1 MKSPSILLSIV
12 AAVTMTFGL
21 STSSVQ
27 AVCPPDF
34 NGNNFVDGPDLAILL
49 TAWNSSS
56 SQYDLNNDGIIT
68 GEDLAVLIGH
78 WGPCGFGGPPSVGNT
93 LVIDTSKLNN
103 LPLGWSAW
111 VVGWANVRGGCIL
124 QPDLTTWKCYDFEAL
139 TLTSTLGQPVVA
151 TFVKPDVTTGSGS
164 LQMIKI
170 WESTGTGG
178 QVWGNTTITT
188 GHSDVLSGAQ
198 LQIVVTPTNT
208 APTEL
213 GWFVHTDCTDGQN
226 GPPQCVEVT
235 QMHNPPYDTNI
246 TTGMQ
251 LFDIVEFTYIPNS
264 LSTWDISGV
273 NGLVVPMTMG
283 VTQPGDDLGLVGI
296 QTGISREKIS
306 TAYTTFMTH
315 EGVHGAAFQQLL
327 YWQGGGDAY
336 NGCFLVP
343 PEVPNGQFFAIPSP
357 GTWLANAHQ
366 GCTSLSSLN
375 TYWNDA
381 INAFFVPGKTLK
393 VVVSVDSLHEYTG
406 VCSTVNGQVVYTFT
420 GDQQTNPPTYTIN
433 KPNTSQTNPTSASFV
448 FENKLDGVAFPG
460 GDGNLIINQIMEAL
474 NRGVYLDGFNP
485 TQIPI
490 STAISTSFYLPPM
503 TQDGHQPNPLGV
515 ATITTA
521 SPHGIPQV
529 PLPNPNNVSY
539 RVNIT
544 DVGVDYNG
552 TQPVAPSVLTVSN
565 STEFTFQYRIDT
577 PDSAGHIVNKSQI
590 LGALVLGSFDASNNT
605 TPVTVTIQTP
615 DTVPTQGEV
624 VYFQTVS
631 IDAYNGQHIVTGV
644 ANNQIT
650 INLPGHPTPGATAGI
665 CWRGLYAAGTGG
677 FVTPYGAS
685 TIAWNN
691 SDNWY
696 GAPNNP
702 SHTAQVYNTYSK
714 FLHYSTINGTDSRV
728 LPLEMPICINNQ
740 AYGFPLDEKPN
751 GPYIGPEV
759 PAKFDGTIKEGATI
773 NLTLSP
779 WLPPPP

>member
-34 NGNNFVDGPDLAILL
+34 NGNNSVDGPDLAILL

-68 GEDLAVLIGH
+68 GADLAVLIGH

-139 TLTSTLGQPVVA
+139 TLTSTPGQPVVA
-151 TFVKPDVTTGSGS
+151 TFGKPNVTTGSGY
-164 LQMIKI
+164 LQMIQI
-170 WESTGTGG
+170 WESTAPGG
-178 QVWGNTTITT
+178 QVWGNATITT
-188 GHSDVLSGAQ
+188 GNMDVLSGAQ

-208 APTEL
+208 PPAALGWQVFSDCNNPAPTS
-213 GWFVHTDCTDGQN
+213 GA
-226 GPPQCVEVT
+226 QCVEVT
-235 QMHNPPYDTNI
+235 QMNNPPYNSNMATPD
-246 TTGMQ
+246 MQ
-251 LFDIVEFTYIPNS
+251 LFDIVEFTYIPDS

-296 QTGISREKIS
+296 QPGISREKIS

-327 YWQGGGDAY
+327 YWHGGGDAY

-357 GTWLANAHQ
+357 GTWLAHAHE
-366 GCTSLSSLN
+366 GCNSLSSLN
-375 TYWNDA
+375 TYWDQA
-381 INAFFVPGKTLK
+381 IDTFFVLGKTLK
-393 VVVSVDSLHEYTG
+393 VVVSNDSLKEYTG
-406 VCSTVNGQVVYTFT
+406 VCSTVSGAVSYTFT
-420 GDQQTNPPTYTIN
+420 DESNATVLTLP
-433 KPNTSQTNPTSASFV
+433 KPVAGGTSASFV
-448 FENKLDGVAFPG
+448 FGNTVDGGFPG
-460 GDGNLIINQIMEAL
+460 GDANLIINSIMEAL

-490 STAISTSFYLPPM
+490 STATSTSFQLPPLSP
-503 TQDGHQPNPLGV
+503 DGHQPNPMGV
-515 ATITTA
+515 ATITTTL
-521 SPHGIPQV
+521 PHGIPHV
-529 PLPNPNNVSY
+529 SSNNPYKLNIAGVS
-539 RVNIT
+539 VT
-544 DVGVDYNG
+544 DYNG
-552 TQPVAPSVLTVSN
+552 TQPATTYALTVVSP
-565 STEFTFQYRIDT
+565 TQFTFEYNIDNLVVNT
-577 PDSAGHIVNKSQI
+577 GGEHIILDNVHPGTKYSQ
-590 LGALVLGSFDASNNT
+590 ASNT
-605 TPVTVTIQTP
+605 TAATVTLHSGTM
-615 DTVPTQGEV
+615 PTQGEV
-624 VYFQTVS
+624 VYIATNTFKGQYSVLPPIGANTFT
-631 IDAYNGQHIVTGV
+631 IEIPGNHANGAAQAGGIV
-644 ANNQIT
+644 
-650 INLPGHPTPGATAGI
+650 
-665 CWRGLYAAGTGG
+665 WRMAAAGTGG
-677 FVTPYGAS
+677 LVTPRGAS

-702 SHTAQVYNTYSK
+702 SHTEQVYNTYSK

-728 LPLEMPICINNQ
+728 LPLEMPIYINNQ

>member
-68 GEDLAVLIGH
+68 GADLAVLIGH

-124 QPDLTTWKCYDFEAL
+124 QPDLTWKCYDFEAL
-139 TLTSTLGQPVVA
+139 TLTSTPGQPVVA
-151 TFVKPDVTTGSGS
+151 TFGKPDVTTGSGY
-164 LQMIKI
+164 LQMIQI
-170 WESTGTGG
+170 WESTAPGG
-178 QVWGNTTITT
+178 QVWGNATITT
-188 GHSDVLSGAQ
+188 GNMDVLSGAQ

-208 APTEL
+208 PPTAL
-213 GWFVHTDCTDGQN
+213 GWLVNSNCTISPPN
-226 GPPQCVEVT
+226 GPQCVTVT
-235 QMHNPPYDTNI
+235 QMNNPPYNSNMATPD
-246 TTGMQ
+246 MQ
-251 LFDIVEFTYIPNS
+251 LFDIVEFTYIPDS

-283 VTQPGDDLGLVGI
+283 VTQPGPPLGLVGI
-296 QTGISREKIS
+296 QPGISREKIS

-327 YWQGGGDAY
+327 YWHGGGDAY

-357 GTWLANAHQ
+357 GTWLANANDS
-366 GCTSLSSLN
+366 CNSLSSLN
-375 TYWNDA
+375 TYWDQA
-381 INAFFVPGKTLK
+381 IDTFFVLGKTLK
-393 VVVSVDSLHEYTG
+393 VVVSDDSLKEYTG
-406 VCSTVNGQVVYTFT
+406 VCSTVSGVVSYKFT
-420 GDQQTNPPTYTIN
+420 NELNEPVLTLP
-433 KPNTSQTNPTSASFV
+433 KPAHGIPSASFV
-448 FENKLDGVAFPG
+448 FSNINEGGLGV
-460 GDGNLIINQIMEAL
+460 GDGSLIIDSIMEAL
-474 NRGVYLDGFNP
+474 NRGVYLDGLNP
-485 TQIPI
+485 TPIPI
-490 STAISTSFYLPPM
+490 STATSTDFFLPPL

-515 ATITTA
+515 ATITTTL
-521 SPHGIPQV
+521 PHGIPQV
-529 PLPNPNNVSY
+529 SSNNPYKLNIAGVS
-539 RVNIT
+539 VA
-544 DVGVDYNG
+544 DYNG
-552 TQPVAPSVLTVSN
+552 TQPANTTYALNVDSATQ
-565 STEFTFQYRIDT
+565 FRFQYRIDGNT
-577 PDSAGHIVNKSQI
+577 VNKSQI

-624 VYFQTVS
+624 VYFQTV
-631 IDAYNGQHIVTGV
+631 DVPAYNGQHIVTGV

-650 INLPGHPTPGATAGI
+650 INLPGHPAPGAAGGI

-677 FVTPYGAS
+677 LVTPRGAS

-702 SHTAQVYNTYSK
+702 SHTLQVYNTYSK

-728 LPLEMPICINNQ
+728 LPLEMPIYINNQ